1 MSTEVVTAQKLLYGG
16 EAFALSEGKVVFVPG
31 LLPGEVAEIQI
42 LQEKTDYNTATLLT
56 VLTPSP
62 YRVQPF
68 CPHYGS
74 CGGCNMQHIDYA
86 YQLQLKRD
94 MLQDIFEKA
103 KVSLPT
109 INTVSGSPQNYRCR
123 MQFHNGGLKAKA
135 SETIIPIEQ
144 CPIATEE
151 INRWL
156 QTTDS
161 ARRPQG
167 KIQVFGDRRITAGH
181 FFQTDTKVLI
191 ALPQQEDKGLKV
203 VGKTKKQIKNKVRN
217 RHSGT
222 VQSPQ
227 TNCTLSLSAQ
237 TGTEVLCRDITFD
250 IRGFFQSNLEVLEKT
265 LSVLTQE
272 LTELLARYRPGKEKF
287 HHALDIYSGA
297 GTLSVFLAPFCNK
310 ITLVEHNRD
319 ALVYAHTN
327 LKGIHQES
335 YGLSGATWATTV
347 GKSLLEKEPVD
358 LAIIDPPR
366 SGMEKELL
374 TFLTVTPIPFIFYV
388 SCNPTTQARDCSILE
403 KHGYRIKKFFFLDF
417 YPHTSHIETLALLEH
432 L

>member
-31 LLPGEVAEIQI
+31 LLPGEVAEIETV
-42 LQEKTDYNTATLLT
+42 QEKKDYNAAVPLKILK
-56 VLTPSP
+56 PSA

-68 CPHYGS
+68 CPHYGE
-74 CGGCNMQHIDYA
+74 CGGCNMQHIDYT

-103 KVSLPT
+103 KVSLPV
-109 INTVSGSPQNYRCR
+109 IETVSGSPCNYRCR

-135 SETIIPIEQ
+135 SEKIIPIDQ

-156 QTTDS
+156 QTTDC
-161 ARRPQG
+161 AHRPQG

-181 FFQTDTKVLI
+181 FFQPDAKVLV
-191 ALPQQEDKGLKV
+191 ALPQQEDKGLKI
-203 VGKTKKQIKNKVRN
+203 VGKTKKQIKNKVKN

-227 TNCTLSLSAQ
+227 TNCTLSLAVHHNK
-237 TGTEVLCRDITFD
+237 EVLHKDITFD

-265 LSVLTQE
+265 MTVLTKE
-272 LTELLARYRPGKEKF
+272 LTELLARYQPGKEKF
-287 HHALDIYSGA
+287 NHALDIYSGA

-327 LKGIHQES
+327 LQGVHQES

-366 SGMEKELL
+366 SGIEKELL
-374 TFLTVTPIPFIFYV
+374 AFLSVTPIPFIFYV
-388 SCNPTTQARDCSILE
+388 SCNPTTQARDCSTLE
-403 KHGYRIKKFFFLDF
+403 KQGYRIKKFFFLDF